1 MKNYASSWLF
11 TRIRRSVCKLCGSVD
26 LHKQLSTVVSYKTWS
41 EFK

>member
-1 MKNYASSWLF
+1 LF
-11 TRIRRSVCKLCGSVD
+11 GNVD